1 MSRRLMHGIFI
12 AATICLLIAALLQ
25 WIAINKTQAINNALD
40 SIPSQ
45 LGSRDEYVI
54 PESASN
60 SASVELAVANAL
72 SSGNNLEQ
80 AELVFN
86 DLIRKH
92 EFDELGQAA
101 QFNLANAYLRQGI
114 KLANASTQ
122 SMSMLELAKQRY
134 RDLLRGDPTHWNA
147 RYNLERALL
156 LAPETTDTA
165 LDEKNEPIKRVR
177 VIVPGFEKQDLP

>member
-1 MSRRLMHGIFI
+1 MHSVFI

-25 WIAINKTQAINNALD
+25 WIDIKKSQSISNALD
-40 SIPSQ
+40 SIPAQ
-45 LGSRDEYVI
+45 LASRDELVT
-54 PESASN
+54 PESMVD
-60 SASVELAVANAL
+60 SALVELAVANAL

-80 AELVFN
+80 AELAFN

-134 RDLLRGDPTHWNA
+134 RDLLRGAPTHWNA

-156 LAPETTDTA
+156 LAPETADTA